1 MAFDV
6 FRKKCGAT
14 TFASAIFHITRGIVP
29 RDLSDFGLGVSKRRR
44 YARNFRRR
52 QTNRPLNLRYSK
64 KRVKISEFKSDEP
77 YRYRIPLLRTVTILI
92 TYRTC

>member
-14 TFASAIFHITRGIVP
+14 IFASAIFHITRGIVP

-64 KRVKISEFKSDEP
+64 KRVLTRLRKSRNSNPTNHTDIE
-77 YRYRIPLLRTVTILI
+77 YRCYVP
-92 TYRTC
+92 